1 MTTIAWDG
9 KALAADKRS
18 TNNNLA
24 RTVTKITRVGK
35 SLVGGAGDASQ
46 TEEMVAWLRRGA
58 KVSDFPASQRD
69 KEDWAAML
77 VIRPGGFIDLYERTP
92 YPTRYEDKI
101 FAIGSGR
108 DFALAAM
115 YLGKC
120 ASDAVEIA
128 SIFDAGSGNGVD
140 VLVLR

>member
-1 MTTIAWDG
+1 MTCIAWDG

-18 TNNNLA
+18 TNSGLA

-35 SLVGGAGDASQ
+35 SLVGCAGEAAQ
-46 TEEMVAWLRRGA
+46 GEEMVAWLRRGA
-58 KVSDFPASQRD
+58 KVGDFHESQRD
-69 KEDWAAML
+69 KDDWASML

-92 YPTRYEDKI
+92 YPTRYEDTI

-115 YLGKC
+115 FLGKC
-120 ASDAVEIA
+120 ASVAVEIA
-128 SIFDAGSGNGVD
+128 SVFDAGSGNGVD

>member
-1 MTTIAWDG
+1 MTCIAWDG
-9 KALAADKRS
+9 KTLAADKQS

-58 KVSDFPASQRD
+58 KVGDFPASQRD
-69 KEDWAAML
+69 KEDWASML